1 MIDSRYVF
9 FLSVIVLCFASGTR
23 ADQCPT
29 PEQIRERN
37 ISRDYDW
44 SVSEDVT
51 LDMLLEIST
60 LNKVSVHNHGEFVA
74 CYYQSQQL
82 PVRMDGTA
90 LAPNCFVT
98 NLSGEW
104 LPLPGGTLSC
114 NESEPDQCR
123 FRIECFEKH
132 DE

>member
-1 MIDSRYVF
+1 MIDPGDVF
-9 FLSVIVLCFASGTR
+9 ILSVVSLCFASGAL

-29 PEQIRERN
+29 PDQIKERS

-74 CYYQSQQL
+74 CHYQSQQL

-90 LAPNCFVT
+90 VAPNCFVT
-98 NLSGEW
+98 NISSEW
-104 LPLPGGTLSC
+104 LSLPGGTLSC
-114 NESEPDQCR
+114 TEADLMNCR
-123 FRIECFEKH
+123 FQIECTE
-132 DE
+132 